1 MEGAMPR
8 YFCHHRVGDHM
19 MWDGIGLDL
28 PDLGLASVSEEAT
41 AVWTE
46 ALTGRSQPDQVLVI
60 TNDIGQVLFVSA
72 R

>member
-8 YFCHHRVGDHM
+8 YFFHHRVGDHM

-41 AVWTE
+41 AQWTE

>member
-1 MEGAMPR
+1 MPR
-8 YFCHHRVGDHM
+8 YFFHHRVGDHM

-28 PDLGLASVSEEAT
+28 PDLGLAQVSEEAT
-41 AVWTE
+41 ALWTE
-46 ALTGRSQPDQVLVI
+46 ALTGRSQPDRVLVI